1 MSWHITET
9 AKNHAETKESAAALK
24 KLPTKK
30 VVDTHQGS
38 QVSLHS
44 LCLCMLSELA
54 AGEVEAARDIYTAP
68 ATSSHAHSSFT

>member
-1 MSWHITET
+1 MQKQKSLQQH
-9 AKNHAETKESAAALK
+9 KK

-54 AGEVEAARDIYTAP
+54 LGEVDE
-68 ATSSHAHSSFT
+68 TSIQHLLQALMHISASLELSMG